1 MRKKQR
7 VLRPPI
13 RHNSGGRSPVD
24 HVVMNGF
31 ARLIVGL
38 SLLAVMASSAFARA
52 VLRPPNGAEARATGR
67 VVAVDVPRR
76 TVTISV
82 DSLLQP
88 GARELVFGRP
98 ETRVLSLP
106 PTSHIHFG
114 NNAQRWLRMRELTP
128 GANIAAYV
136 TQGGES
142 WRAHQILIDAADPLQ
157 PAEPGFPSLALDIA
171 EDRVT
176 STVVTVPMIFPMLG
190 GARWSDTFLAPRGG
204 GSRRHRG
211 QDLMAPKMRPMLAC
225 FSGTV
230 TYALDRGISGHI
242 ITLRGDNGWVAQY
255 YHVNNDTPGTDDG
268 LGGMRFALAPGLT
281 NGSRVVAGQFIGW
294 NGDSGNAEGTAPHLH
309 FELWYDGVCYNPAAS
324 LRAAQII
331 ANPVLMLP
339 MPDWVPPR
347 GEVRVDG
354 IVAGVDR
361 DRNVVVL
368 DVTAELRTG
377 RDPQAALDGR
387 RRFLR
392 VEQASRITSQL
403 GGQPL
408 QLDQLATGARLTAF
422 IPETPAHEG
431 ARLIA
436 ATLEGDGSG
445 RASLLAAEPQTPI
458 IIPTTG
464 TFTTERGQ
472 TLLEELNRARRGQT
486 ALTFAPQAC
495 AAADDF
501 ALRMA
506 TGDFLGGRDPRSGL
520 TLSGEIQATGFTGS
534 MEVVIVTG
542 RNPAGVVS
550 NLQNLFPEV
559 ISDPNWSQ
567 VAVGYAYLDEDGGRV
582 RQQHYWVLV
591 FLRP

>member
-1 MRKKQR
+1 MMGLGMLGLLASSACARAT
-7 VLRPPI
+7 LRPPQGPE
-13 RHNSGGRSPVD
+13 S
-24 HVVMNGF
+24 
-31 ARLIVGL
+31 
-38 SLLAVMASSAFARA
+38 
-52 VLRPPNGAEARATGR
+52 RATGR

-76 TVTISV
+76 TITVSV
-82 DSLLQP
+82 DSLIQP
-88 GARELVFGRP
+88 GASELFFGRP
-98 ETRVLSLP
+98 ETRTISLP
-106 PTSHIHFG
+106 PTTHIHFG
-114 NNAQRWLRMRELTP
+114 ENPQRWLRLRELTP
-128 GANIAAYV
+128 GTIVAAYV

-142 WRAHQILIDAADPLQ
+142 WRAHQVLIDAADPLKPGE
-157 PAEPGFPSLALDIA
+157 PAFPALAEDIA

-176 STVVTVPMIFPMLG
+176 STEVTVPMIFPMLG

-225 FSGTV
+225 FSGTI

-268 LGGMRFALAPGLT
+268 RGGVRFALAPGLT

-309 FELWYDGVCYNPAAS
+309 FELWYEGVCYNPAAS
-324 LRAAQII
+324 LRAARVLSS
-331 ANPVLMLP
+331 PVLMLP

-354 IVAGVDR
+354 VVAGIDR
-361 DRNVVVL
+361 ERNVVVL
-368 DVTAELRTG
+368 DVTAELRNG
-377 RDPQAALDGR
+377 RDPLAALDGR

-392 VEQASRITSQL
+392 VESASRITAQL
-403 GGQPL
+403 GGRPL

-445 RASLLAAEPQTPI
+445 RATLMAAEPQTPI
-458 IIPTTG
+458 AIPTTG
-464 TFTTERGQ
+464 TFTTDRGRQ
-472 TLLEELNRARRGQT
+472 LMEEINRARRGRP
-486 ALTFAPQAC
+486 ALTFAPLAC

-520 TLSGEIQATGFTGS
+520 TLTGEIQATGFTGS
-534 MEVVIVTG
+534 MEIVILSG
-542 RNPAGVVS
+542 RDPAGVVG
-550 NLQNLFPEV
+550 NLASLFPEV
-559 ISDPNWSQ
+559 LEDENWSQ

>member
-1 MRKKQR
+1 
-7 VLRPPI
+7 
-13 RHNSGGRSPVD
+13 
-24 HVVMNGF
+24 MNGF
-31 ARLIVGL
+31 ARTFLGL
-38 SLLAVMASSAFARA
+38 TLLAVMVSGASARSA
-52 VLRPPNGAEARATGR
+52 LRPPQGAEARATGR
-67 VVAVDVPRR
+67 VVAVDLTRR

-82 DSLLQP
+82 DSLLQA
-88 GARELVFGRP
+88 GSNELFFGRP
-98 ETRVLSLP
+98 ETRVISLP
-106 PTSHIHFG
+106 PTTHIHFG
-114 NNAQRWLRMRELTP
+114 NNPPRWLRMRELTP
-128 GANIAAYV
+128 GANVAAYV
-136 TQGGES
+136 TQGGEA
-142 WRAHQILIDAADPLQ
+142 WRAHQILIDASDPLKPEE
-157 PAEPGFPSLALDIA
+157 PAFPAFAQDIA
-171 EDRVT
+171 DDRVT
-176 STVVTVPMIFPMLG
+176 STPVTVPMIFPMLG

-204 GSRRHRG
+204 GTRRHRG

-225 FSGTV
+225 FSGTI

-268 LGGMRFALAPGLT
+268 RGGVRFAVAPGLT

-309 FELWYDGVCYNPAAS
+309 FELWYDGVCYNPAPS
-324 LRAAQII
+324 LRAARII
-331 ANPVLMLP
+331 SNPVLMLP

-354 IVAGVDR
+354 VVAGIDR
-361 DRNVVVL
+361 DRNVVIL
-368 DVTAELRTG
+368 DVTAELRNG
-377 RDPQAALDGR
+377 REPQAALDGR

-392 VEQASRITSQL
+392 VESASRITAQL

-408 QLDQLATGARLTAF
+408 RLDQLATGARLTAF

-445 RASLLAAEPQTPI
+445 RATLLAAEPQTPVAM
-458 IIPTTG
+458 PTTG

-472 TLLEELNRARRGQT
+472 RLLEELNRARRGQP
-486 ALTFAPQAC
+486 ALAFAPLAC

-520 TLSGEIQATGFTGS
+520 TLTGEIQATGFTGT
-534 MEVVIVTG
+534 MEVVIVSG
-542 RNPAGVVS
+542 RDPAGVVN
-550 NLQNLFPEV
+550 NLESLFPEV
-559 ISDPNWSQ
+559 LTDPNWSQ